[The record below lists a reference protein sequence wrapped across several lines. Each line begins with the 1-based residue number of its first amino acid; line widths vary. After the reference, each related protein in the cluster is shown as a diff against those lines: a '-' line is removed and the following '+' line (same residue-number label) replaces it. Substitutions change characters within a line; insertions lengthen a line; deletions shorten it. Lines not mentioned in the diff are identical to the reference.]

1 MPNTLLYKLSLR
13 RLCGTWGEGWKDK
26 IWQEL
31 KLTESCAW
39 AWQFFVGI
47 LYNLDPF
54 HLSIKS
60 LRKKHIF
67 CAASKWRCVGWCDE
81 MSVHVSVKRGD
92 CKEIQLTRPLHAA
105 VKLLRPMPWPC
116 DCRYRWQVRQAWLVQ
131 ACAILGEAFII
142 KQKYNICQ
150 LNFPQFT
157 F

>member
-1 MPNTLLYKLSLR
+1 MKGGKTKYGKSSNSLR
-13 RLCGTWGEGWKDK
+13 AVPELMPELMPELDNFLMGSYP
-26 IWQEL
+26 IW
-31 KLTESCAW
+31 
-39 AWQFFVGI
+39 I
-47 LYNLDPF
+47 LY
-54 HLSIKS
+54 LSIKS